1 MYMTVNTK
9 LQSALQGTGSDQLKA
24 YYDYVQTLYTFHD
37 KVKNASVQAQV
48 QNAKVNDINGILL
61 AAKNK
66 NEEEKNK
73 KKRLL
78 KNAQYEFRRYENQ
91 KQLFKKLS
99 YVSLFILVIIFI
111 NRRGIVPKG
120 ISTLLIILGGAY
132 FAITLINTVITN
144 QSRHNFEFDVMHRPH
159 LNNVV

>member
-1 MYMTVNTK
+1 MYMTGNTNLK
-9 LQSALQGTGSDQLKA
+9 TALQGTGSDQLKA
-24 YYDYVQTLYTFHD
+24 YYDYVQTLYNFHD
-37 KVKNASVQAQV
+37 TVKSASEKANAQTD
-48 QNAKVNDINGILL
+48 KVNVINRILEEN
-61 AAKNK
+61 KNK
-66 NEEEKNK
+66 NIQEKNK

-99 YVSLFILVIIFI
+99 YVSLFILVIIFL

-132 FAITLINTVITN
+132 FVITLINTVITN
-144 QSRHNFEFDVMHRPH
+144 HSRHNFDFDIMHRPH

>member
-1 MYMTVNTK
+1 MGGLAK
-9 LQSALQGTGSDQLKA
+9 LISTESGDVQMKA
-24 YYDYVQTLYTFHD
+24 YYDYVKTLHDFHKKVSDIGDDAADAGKKTTALNNFLSEYED
-37 KVKNASVQAQV
+37 KNIQ
-48 QNAKVNDINGILL
+48 
-61 AAKNK
+61 
-66 NEEEKNK
+66 EKNK

-144 QSRHNFEFDVMHRPH
+144 HSRHNFEFDVMHRPH